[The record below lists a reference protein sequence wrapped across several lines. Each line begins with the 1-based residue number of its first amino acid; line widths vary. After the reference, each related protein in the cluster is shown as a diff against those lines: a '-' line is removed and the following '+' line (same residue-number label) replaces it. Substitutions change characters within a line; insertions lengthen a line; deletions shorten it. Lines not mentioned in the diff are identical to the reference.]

1 VPPVDPV
8 WLADG
13 WAAPVAGSLAAGP
26 VWRRADRVWPQVDP
40 VFLLGDPGE
49 RRDDP
54 GAPPGDRDV
63 HSAGRGAAPDGLVC
77 RQACRVEH
85 SGDPVFPADRVGP
98 VGRRG
103 DPGEYSDDPG
113 DCRDDPDARSRAA
126 DRRAG
131 PDARPSD

>member
-13 WAAPVAGSLAAGP
+13 WAAPVVGSLAAGP

-40 VFLLGDPGE
+40 AFLLGDQGE

-54 GAPPGDRDV
+54 GAPPDDRDV

-85 SGDPVFPADRVGP
+85 SGDPGVRRVGRACR
-98 VGRRG
+98 RRG
-103 DPGEYSDDPG
+103 DPGEYSDDQAG
-113 DCRDDPDARSRAA
+113 CRDDPDARSRAA